1 MRTENRRRRKR
12 TSQVFAT
19 VALHVLH
26 EQPRRSP
33 PSVVLNLE
41 GVVKQHQRGVAYYAR
56 SGGRPLLLP
65 ERGGGGGVSN
75 RKLWGGPVV
84 GRLTTVASILAN
96 ATVPFPAC
104 CAASVEAAFSNS
116 GNRLLQCLHH
126 WAHGFLRYERIWSTA
141 RWSRTGA

>member
-41 GVVKQHQRGVAYYAR
+41 GVVKQHQRRVAYYAR
-56 SGGRPLLLP
+56 SGGWPLLLP
-65 ERGGGGGVSN
+65 ERGGGGWLAT
-75 RKLWGGPVV
+75 LWGGPVV

-126 WAHGFLRYERIWSTA
+126 WAHAVLEA
-141 RWSRTGA
+141 